1 MLNVKN
7 IKTKRLFKKLNKK
20 ILGPFKV
27 KKVIFFI
34 TLKLILLKVWIIY
47 DTFYVSFIE
56 PYYVNN

>member
-20 ILGPFKV
+20 MLNLFKV

-34 TLKLILLKVWIIY
+34 TLKL
-47 DTFYVSFIE
+47 TFFKA
-56 PYYVNN
+56 